1 VKAAFFTNY
10 VRKAKTPAEA
20 IQTLSHVINN
30 FDRPYDLSVDL
41 PTGGVGAEGGDP
53 NATSSEVTL
62 FTTMNDLAQNQF
74 YIRPINAIN
83 FSKIDLRKLAGV
95 KEVKKVSLDQVAQ
108 LNGADATDLL
118 LK

>member
-41 PTGGVGAEGGDP
+41 PTGGVGAEGGDH
-53 NATSSEVTL
+53 NATSSEVTI
-62 FTTMNDLAQNQF
+62 FTTMNDLTQNQF
-74 YIRPINAIN
+74 YIRPISAIN

-95 KEVKKVSLDQVAQ
+95 KEVKKLSFDTLAQ
-108 LNGADATDLL
+108 NDGGDATELL